1 GEDGTATSWS
11 IPDYS
16 ITAEPGIGGTEL
28 QLGYNPIGRGP
39 GNFEYK
45 GENHV
50 GGAVQKI
57 PGRDGVSPGG
67 GGNGGNG
74 LTFQNG
80 GKGADGAGWV
90 RFRQNPLEG
99 EEV

>member
-1 GEDGTATSWS
+1 
-11 IPDYS
+11 
-16 ITAEPGIGGTEL
+16 
-28 QLGYNPIGRGP
+28 YNPIGRGP

-50 GGAVQKI
+50 GGADQKI

-99 EEV
+99 EEVIGGPGQVLVPSIESTASLGTPTVS